1 MTYHLSFVTKKGSSF
16 RYKSSHVLRGR
27 VGIEHIFVRGSIDGS
42 GSDDADATTDEDAS
56 SSDDYGMTA
65 SQ

>member
-27 VGIEHIFVRGSIDGS
+27 VGIGHIFVRGSIDGS
-42 GSDDADATTDEDAS
+42 GSDDADEDDGAIS
-56 SSDDYGMTA
+56 SSDEEMTA
-65 SQ
+65 SP

>member
-42 GSDDADATTDEDAS
+42 GSDDADEDDGAIS
-56 SSDDYGMTA
+56 SSDEEMTA
-65 SQ
+65 SS

>member
-42 GSDDADATTDEDAS
+42 GSDDADEDDGAISFGDEEI
-56 SSDDYGMTA
+56 TA
-65 SQ
+65 SP

>member
-27 VGIEHIFVRGSIDGS
+27 VGIGHIFVRGSIDGS
-42 GSDDADATTDEDAS
+42 GSDDADVGDGASFFGDEVITT
-56 SSDDYGMTA
+56 